1 MTLVYLAGAWL
12 LGIVLAAF
20 DGALV
25 WPCAVA
31 IVSATL
37 VAAKVRRSPRLLL
50 LGLAASVLFLGAGM
64 RYEAAR
70 TDGPPTGVAVYNNAG
85 AVRFRALVSDEPE
98 VRGRTQRVRLA
109 VREIE
114 VDGVWRDS
122 SGGVLMRASIV
133 PRYRYGDM
141 LEIDGELET
150 PPSSPEFDYRDYL
163 AQRGVA
169 SLIDYPRARTV
180 ARSEGNPALEVLFDA
195 RRELS
200 GALEQALPEP
210 QAALAQGILLGQR
223 SAIPAGLTADMNAT
237 GTSHL
242 VAISGQNVSLVAG
255 FVIAGLAWLIGRRRA
270 ALVALVAIA
279 AYTALSGA
287 SPSVV
292 RAAIMGGLFVVA
304 TMLGRPSSASTSIAL
319 AAAAMTAWH
328 PGVVR
333 DVSFQLS
340 FSSILGLVYLT
351 PGLQERGAALL
362 RGLRVAPEGFA
373 ASVLESSAVTL
384 GATAATM
391 PLIALHF
398 GRVSLVAPVANLF
411 AVPSFALILFSSA
424 LTAVLGAVWTPLA
437 TPPGWAAWASTTYL
451 IEAARLFSDV
461 PLASLRIDGFGAG
474 HAAIAYAAIGYVA
487 WRFARYAPPDYA
499 GARLVPL
506 AAAPGWYGSPAYGSE
521 RVAPLRIRPA
531 YAAMG
536 GLAVAATLVWW
547 AALAPAHDGRLSVT
561 ILDVGQ
567 GDAILVET
575 PDGHRALID
584 GGPDGRALVAELSEA
599 LPFFDRRLDLVAL
612 THPQADHVA
621 GLLDALERYDVR
633 SVIASP
639 EHGDSAL
646 YDEWRARI
654 ADEDIPY
661 REPALDEAIDLGDG
675 AVLRVLGPRPAAL
688 ASANDNDA
696 SLVLKLEWRGVSF
709 LLTGDMEAAAET
721 ALVASGEDAR
731 ATVLK
736 LAHHGSQSST
746 SPLFL
751 EAVRPELAVV
761 SVGANNTFGHPS
773 PVVLDRLRGVPV
785 LRTDLNGTIRIETD
799 GTRLWVHTER

>member
-31 IVSATL
+31 IVSAAL
-37 VAAKVRRSPRLLL
+37 VAAKVRRSPRLLF
-50 LGLAASVLFLGAGM
+50 LGLAASALFLGAGM
-64 RYEAAR
+64 RYESAR
-70 TDGPPTGVAVYNNAG
+70 TDGPPTGVAVYNDAA

-98 VRGRTQRVRLA
+98 VHGRTQRVRLA

-141 LEIDGELET
+141 LEIDSELET

-169 SLIDYPRARTV
+169 SLIDYPSARTV
-180 ARSEGNPALEVLFDA
+180 ARSDGNPALEVLFDA
-195 RRELS
+195 RRKLG
-200 GALEQALPEP
+200 GAIEQALPEP

-304 TMLGRPSSASTSIAL
+304 TLLGRPSSASTSIAL
-319 AAAAMTAWH
+319 AAAGMTAWH
-328 PGVVR
+328 PAVVR

-351 PGLQERGAALL
+351 PGLQERGVALL
-362 RGLRVAPEGFA
+362 RGLRVEPEGFA

-411 AVPSFALILFSSA
+411 AVPSFALILLSS
-424 LTAVLGAVWTPLA
+424 LFTAVLGAIWTPLA

-451 IEAARLFSDV
+451 IETARFFADA
-461 PLASLRIDGFGAG
+461 PLASLRIGGFGAV
-474 HAAIAYAAIGYVA
+474 HAALAYTAIGYVA
-487 WRFARYAPPDYA
+487 WRFARRAPPAYA
-499 GARLVPL
+499 V
-506 AAAPGWYGSPAYGSE
+506 E
-521 RVAPLRIRPA
+521 RVAPLSLRPA

-536 GLAVAATLVWW
+536 ALAVAATLVWG
-547 AALAPAHDGRLSVT
+547 AALSPGNDGRLSVT
-561 ILDVGQ
+561 LLDVGQ
-567 GDAILVET
+567 GDAILIET

-584 GGPDGRALVAELSEA
+584 GGPDGRALVAELSDE

-639 EHGDSAL
+639 ERGDSAL

-661 REPALDEAIDLGDG
+661 REPALDDAIDLGGG

-709 LLTGDMEAAAET
+709 LLTGDMEATAET

-736 LAHHGSQSST
+736 IAHHGSQSST

-761 SVGANNTFGHPS
+761 SVGANNSFGHPS

-799 GTRLWVHTER
+799 GTRLWVETER